1 MTKAVICAEDFQKKL
16 IIKNPQNNLSNDD
29 FFFRDPV
36 YTCMCDAVKFDISF
50 TNMK

>member
-29 FFFRDPV
+29 FFF
-36 YTCMCDAVKFDISF
+36 S
-50 TNMK
+50 